1 MALKADF
8 TEEAL
13 GNLPDPSLK
22 EEIKAKVNE
31 LFKGGHEV
39 SRPFQITHHTSSI
52 ETLNPGR

>member
-39 SRPFQITHHTSSI
+39 SRPFQITHHTRSGF
-52 ETLNPGR
+52 P